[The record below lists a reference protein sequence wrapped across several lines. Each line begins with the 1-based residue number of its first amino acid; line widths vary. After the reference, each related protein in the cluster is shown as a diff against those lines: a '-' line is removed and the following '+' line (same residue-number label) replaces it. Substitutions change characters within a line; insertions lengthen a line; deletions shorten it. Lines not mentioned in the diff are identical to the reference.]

1 MFMSCRR
8 LASRIAI
15 PHQSTRKSLP
25 LLLLAFIFLAWQL
38 ASGARNP
45 ERFGH
50 PAASSNPVENSS
62 SIPEGTVLPATL
74 NGAISLKDAQRG
86 QPIEARIT
94 QEVPLPSGSIPSKS
108 TLKGSIMFIEKDTE
122 GTGVRLTLKF
132 NQIEFGKQTV
142 SILTYLRAIASLR
155 AVRSAQ
161 LPLAGADA
169 GTPEG
174 WGTTVQIGGDIRYG
188 DGGAVRNR
196 AKQKIGKGVRGGVL
210 VRLSANPAL
219 GCDGPVNGDD
229 HPQALW
235 IFSSDAC
242 GVYDL
247 NGVKFTHTGKSPP
260 EGYIT
265 LHFEKDDMKLG
276 SGTGLLLRVVPKS

>member
-1 MFMSCRR
+1 MLMSCRR
-8 LASRIAI
+8 LASRITNS
-15 PHQSTRKSLP
+15 QSTRKGLP

-38 ASGARNP
+38 ASWAGSPGIFRYAGPSSDPP
-45 ERFGH
+45 EI
-50 PAASSNPVENSS
+50 SS
-62 SIPEGTVLPATL
+62 SIPEGTVLPAALDGT
-74 NGAISLKDAQRG
+74 ISLKDAQRG

-108 TLKGSIMFIEKDTE
+108 TLKGSIMFIEKDTQ
-122 GTGVRLTLKF
+122 GAGVRLTLRF
-132 NQIEFGKQTV
+132 NQLEFRKQTV
-142 SILTYLRAIASLR
+142 PIVTYLRAIASLR

-161 LPLAGADA
+161 VPLTGADG

-174 WGTTVQIGGDIRYG
+174 WGNTVQIGGDIRYG

-210 VRLSANPAL
+210 VRLSANPTL

-242 GVYDL
+242 GAYDL

-260 EGYIT
+260 EGNIT
-265 LHFEKDDMKLG
+265 LHFDKDDMKLE
-276 SGTGLLLRVVPKS
+276 SGTGLLLRIVPKS